1 MDVLFHQKKLLI
13 MRKFILKVSN
23 GPLSVAGPPEDKRT
37 HTHIMCMRSGVG
49 YL

>member
-1 MDVLFHQKKLLI
+1 

-37 HTHIMCMRSGVG
+37 HTHTHIMRMRSGVG